1 MVLQTFLKS
10 VVRSALKGLTSEMAL
25 GLPKTEMHI
34 WPAAAGKNQNLEG
47 WFSSNSY
54 NRTLIAHINL
64 TQVTSRAEENGHILS
79 PATILASLLHSQE
92 ELEVAQARLKMSGL
106 ERDTATF
113 IIEKRNIGEVDLKTV
128 KCWWV
133 DTKTKSPQNNKAI
146 LQEFIKYIG
155 R

>member
-1 MVLQTFLKS
+1 MLRIEDFLAVRIAKRVSKKNPQTQTTQLS
-10 VVRSALKGLTSEMAL
+10 PLTL
-25 GLPKTEMHI
+25 F
-34 WPAAAGKNQNLEG
+34 W
-47 WFSSNSY
+47 
-54 NRTLIAHINL
+54 
-64 TQVTSRAEENGHILS
+64 QVTSRAEENGHILN

-92 ELEVAQARLKMSGL
+92 ELEAAQARLKMSGL

-133 DTKTKSPQNNKAI
+133 DTKTKSPQKNKAI